1 MYVCLMNEYPCKRNQ
16 LPVNIKNIV
25 HVLYT
30 TNDNIEKRRK
40 IYEKKLNHAVSH
52 SEALLSDSKSNKKKT
67 RTWLQQKKPQF
78 SLLFFVN
85 WEHSTLNYL
94 KKKPFK

>member
-40 IYEKKLNHAVSH
+40 IYEKKKKLNHAVSH

-67 RTWLQQKKPQF
+67 RT
-78 SLLFFVN
+78 
-85 WEHSTLNYL
+85 
-94 KKKPFK
+94 